1 MRARGFTLIEL
12 VMTVTVIAALAVFAL
27 PRMALLEGYNAVG
40 YRDQV
45 VSTLQFARKA
55 AVAQRRLVCV
65 QLAGSDLTLTI
76 DNADPATSTSTCT
89 TSAGLPRALSLPS
102 ADSRCAG
109 ATNQVCNPAGITLSA
124 AAGAATAALTFSA
137 SGQPSAG
144 TVFTVAG
151 TSSTTI
157 TVEAQTG
164 YVH

>member
-1 MRARGFTLIEL
+1 MLTRGFTLIEL
-12 VMTVTVIAALAVFAL
+12 VMTLIVIAVLAVFAL
-27 PRMALLEGYNAVG
+27 PRMSLLGGYDAVG

-55 AVAQRRLVCV
+55 AVAQRRKVCV

-76 DNADPATSTSTCT
+76 DNADPATSTSTCDT
-89 TSAGLPRALSLPS
+89 ATPLARMLALPA

-109 ATNQVCNPAGITLSA
+109 ATNQVCNPTGVTLTGPG
-124 AAGAATAALTFSA
+124 GAASTALSFSA

-144 TVFTVAG
+144 TVLTVAG
-151 TSSTTI
+151 TSSTAI
-157 TVEAQTG
+157 TVEAESG